1 MTPVKNPCSKSIIQS
16 EASQKEKNKYCIL
29 MHIMESRKTVLMN
42 ILQGGNGDADAENR
56 LADTA
61 GEGEG
66 GTNGEGS
73 SETDMLPYV
82 KQRASGNLL
91 YVAGSSDL
99 VLCANLEG
107 WEGVG
112 GEREVQG
119 SGGHM
124 Y

>member
-1 MTPVKNPCSKSIIQS
+1 
-16 EASQKEKNKYCIL
+16 
-29 MHIMESRKTVLMN
+29 MESRKTVLMN